1 MSSEQPRKLEFT
13 WEGALADLKDQ
24 YTSVELQHEAMYWR
38 DGDFYLGYLKDYPDY
53 QTQGYSK
60 EELINNLKG
69 FLNDPILQAR
79 GMLKGKEGGTVLF
92 MQDKQEEF
100 EKEEHIVGADRNV

>member
-1 MSSEQPRKLEFT
+1 MKERLDFS

-24 YTSVELQHEAMYWR
+24 YTSVELQHEAVYWR

-60 EELINNLKG
+60 EELINNLKDI
-69 FLNDPILQAR
+69 LNDPIFKVRGILQ
-79 GMLKGKEGGTVLF
+79 GKNGGVDLF
-92 MQDKQEEF
+92 IQDKQV
-100 EKEEHIVGADRNV
+100 KS